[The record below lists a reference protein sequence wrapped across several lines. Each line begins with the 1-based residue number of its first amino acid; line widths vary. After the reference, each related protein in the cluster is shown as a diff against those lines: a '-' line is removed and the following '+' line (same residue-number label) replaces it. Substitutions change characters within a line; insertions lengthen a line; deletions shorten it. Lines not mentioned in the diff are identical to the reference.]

1 MSETTPTPP
10 DEKAPAEKPARAT
23 RAKKP
28 RLGGVVKLSDT
39 EGYGIVVG
47 DNLVCRL
54 GPAEKHEL
62 ETEPVE

>member
-10 DEKAPAEKPARAT
+10 ADEPTEKPARTA

-39 EGYGIVVG
+39 GGYGVVVG

-54 GPAEKHEL
+54 GPAESHAL
-62 ETEPVE
+62 EIEPVE

>member
-10 DEKAPAEKPARAT
+10 ADEPTEKPTRAT
-23 RAKKP
+23 RAKKA

-47 DNLVCRL
+47 ESLVCRL

>member
-10 DEKAPAEKPARAT
+10 ADEPTEKPARTA

-39 EGYGIVVG
+39 GGYGVVVG
-47 DNLVCRL
+47 DNRVCRL
-54 GPAEKHEL
+54 GPAEPHEL
-62 ETEPVE
+62 EIEPVE

>member
-10 DEKAPAEKPARAT
+10 ADEPTEKPTRAT

-28 RLGGVVKLSDT
+28 RLGGVVKLADT
-39 EGYGIVVG
+39 GGYGIVVG

-54 GPAEKHEL
+54 GPAESHEL
-62 ETEPVE
+62 EIEPVE